1 MKVSRYYVLVNEVG
15 DKFKTE
21 LTDRLTKAG
30 MFGHDGMGGSKN

>member
-1 MKVSRYYVLVNEVG
+1 MAVP
-15 DKFKTE
+15 FKTE